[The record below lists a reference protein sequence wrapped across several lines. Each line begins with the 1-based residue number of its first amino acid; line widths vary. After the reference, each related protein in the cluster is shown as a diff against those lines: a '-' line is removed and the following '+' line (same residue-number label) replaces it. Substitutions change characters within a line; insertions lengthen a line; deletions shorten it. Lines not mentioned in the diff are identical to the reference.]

1 MAYAEMASGL
11 ETTADPVAEGGD
23 QPEKPWCLS
32 YPGGMAAPPPHYL
45 QLIATMYI
53 VVPTRL

>member
-32 YPGGMAAPPPHYL
+32 YPGGMAAPP
-45 QLIATMYI
+45 LITSS
-53 VVPTRL
+53 